1 MVAADAVA
9 IAIGAFF
16 GAGSPERAAKLFA
29 AGAFVVFGLLLLA
42 EGIALL

>member
-1 MVAADAVA
+1 MVAADAIA

-16 GAGSPERAAKLFA
+16 GARLPQRAVKLFA

-42 EGIALL
+42 EGIGLL